1 MTEQKIR
8 EQSEPKIESVAKQ
21 NKPQAVITESFA
33 LLRLLTMFV
42 QVIKE
47 KIYKSSF
54 KFQSYNCVHSDCSLQ

>member
-42 QVIKE
+42 
-47 KIYKSSF
+47 
-54 KFQSYNCVHSDCSLQ
+54 